1 MSEWPSALENFVS
14 HCFQRAN
21 IESFPPGKKKE
32 LQKQLTQI
40 INLAILENK
49 LNSNN
54 WSKQK
59 LPIFGEARELELEQ
73 KMGNVYPITVSS
85 RRSDLMHQEAVQ
97 PSEPLVPSESQ
108 QKKKSRELRFKI
120 TKKSSV
126 SPANKIQVACDLNC
140 KLVGTNTS
148 IEKDYY
154 RLTSHP
160 DPSMVRPLPI
170 LKKSLQHLYAKYQ
183 SLERFKALSKAEYSY
198 FLNQLKS
205 LRQDLT
211 VQDIQNQ
218 FTVKVYEFNTQ
229 LAIQNEDFGELNQC
243 LTQLAQLYTVS
254 TMGHTYYYSDTG
266 KYNQEH
272 NCFLAKDLCED
283 RNHINMFK
291 FTSYRIL
298 YFLLIDAPWELL
310 KIRQDLFNRGQQ
322 YAIRHNKFLLKS
334 FKLSD
339 LITAMDY
346 IHIKDEYSFLVN
358 MDSDVCNLR
367 TVFDDEHMTLNQDDW
382 FFYKILY
389 HKIFLRE
396 QLKALITISKSYRQI
411 SLYYLKNL
419 LMDLVF
425 LEKNKLSRFIE
436 NGEVFNCTS
445 ARSLL
450 LQIEKKQLS
459 KIDIKGQV

>member
-1 MSEWPSALENFVS
+1 MSEWPSALESFVS
-14 HCFQRAN
+14 HCFQRSN
-21 IESFPPGKKKE
+21 VESFSPSKKKE

-49 LNSNN
+49 LDSNN

-59 LPIFGEARELELEQ
+59 LPIFGEVRELELEQ
-73 KMGNVYPITVSS
+73 KMRAVPPNCVSTG
-85 RRSDLMHQEAVQ
+85 RSDLMHQKAVQ
-97 PSEPLVPSESQ
+97 PPQPFVPTENQ

-120 TKKSSV
+120 TKKSS
-126 SPANKIQVACDLNC
+126 SSRQTACDLNS

-183 SLERFKALSKAEYSY
+183 SLERFKVLSKTQYSY

-243 LTQLAQLYTVS
+243 LTQLAQLYSVS
-254 TMGHTYYYSDTG
+254 NMGRTYYYSDTH
-266 KYNQEH
+266 KYEEAH
-272 NCFLAKDLCED
+272 NCFLAKGLCED

-298 YFLLIDAPWELL
+298 YFLLIDTPWELL
-310 KIRQDLFNRGQQ
+310 KIKQDLFNRGQQ
-322 YAIRHNKFLLKS
+322 YAIRHNKFLSKS
-334 FKLSD
+334 FKLSE
-339 LITAMDY
+339 LITTMDY
-346 IHIKDEYSFLVN
+346 IHIVDEFSSFVN
-358 MDSDVCNLR
+358 MDSSVLNFMS
-367 TVFDDEHMTLNQDDW
+367 VFDDEHMALNQDDW

-419 LMDLVF
+419 LMDLAF
-425 LEKNKLSRFIE
+425 FEENQLSRFIE
-436 NGEVFNCTS
+436 NGEVFNCMG
-445 ARSLL
+445 ARPLL

-459 KIDIKGQV
+459 KVDIKGQV